1 MGPFHHSM
9 VQFSTLLEIRL
20 IKNVEEIVNNNIII
34 FRDVYNFSR
43 GVIVRKPKN
52 VKVVKMYNISAMII
66 GFFREYHI
74 PYGHYTNS
82 EWPRKNSVARH
93 KQEPDSDLVNFG
105 ILQQLCCLNMRY
117 YVTMITRSGR
127 DEGQYY

>member
-1 MGPFHHSM
+1 M

-43 GVIVRKPKN
+43 GVIVRKPSRLEPKN
-52 VKVVKMYNISAMII
+52 VNVVKMYNISAIII
-66 GFFREYHI
+66 GFLREYHI

-82 EWPRKNSVARH
+82 E
-93 KQEPDSDLVNFG
+93 
-105 ILQQLCCLNMRY
+105 
-117 YVTMITRSGR
+117 
-127 DEGQYY
+127 

>member
-1 MGPFHHSM
+1 M

-43 GVIVRKPKN
+43 GVIVRKPSRLEPKN

-74 PYGHYTNS
+74 PYGH
-82 EWPRKNSVARH
+82 
-93 KQEPDSDLVNFG
+93 
-105 ILQQLCCLNMRY
+105 
-117 YVTMITRSGR
+117 
-127 DEGQYY
+127 